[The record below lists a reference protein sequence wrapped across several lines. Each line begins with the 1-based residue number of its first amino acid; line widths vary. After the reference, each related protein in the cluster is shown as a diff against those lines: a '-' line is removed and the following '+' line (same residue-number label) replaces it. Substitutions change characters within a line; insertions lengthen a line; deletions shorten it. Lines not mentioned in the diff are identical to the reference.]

1 LLKKLLSF
9 LPKIV
14 PTLPNKTNTMA
25 TYNDL
30 QQGSYYVIQEIENA
44 TLELVYVPLITDKCV
59 LVEYQ
64 DEEQTLSWY
73 RKTEE
78 LFEVVEQLTEE
89 QAVIYESLF
98 EDLEEEE
105 DDFFW
110 DDDDDDDEFWGGED
124 DDDDDEDEG
133 NIKVINN

>member
-1 LLKKLLSF
+1 
-9 LPKIV
+9 
-14 PTLPNKTNTMA
+14 MA

-44 TLELVYVPLITDKCV
+44 TLELVFVPLITEKCV

-89 QAVIYESLF
+89 HAVIYESLF
-98 EDLEEEE
+98 EEEDEE
-105 DDFFW
+105 DDDDFFW
-110 DDDDDDDEFWGGED
+110 GDADEDDDEFWDGEDDDDDDDDE
-124 DDDDDEDEG
+124 G
-133 NIKVINN
+133 NVKVINN